1 MGPSVD
7 RSTELPAGS
16 RPRVRSGET
25 EMREMVILCPGSS
38 QTSGRSGDQVGLC
51 TQPLEGPLG
60 TAGGSFLAWVAA
72 AKIYKNFF
80 GCSGS
85 YLL

>member
-1 MGPSVD
+1 MGPSKD
-7 RSTELPAGS
+7 RSTELPAGA

-25 EMREMVILCPGSS
+25 EMREMVILCP
-38 QTSGRSGDQVGLC
+38 QTSGRSGDKVGLC

-60 TAGGSFLAWVAA
+60 TAGGSFLAWVAV
-72 AKIYKNFF
+72 AKIYKKFF
-80 GCSGS
+80 GFSGS